1 MQLGMIG
8 LGRMGSNMVRRLTRA
23 GHHCT
28 VFDHDQEAVRRLA
41 AEGATGA
48 SSATDLLSRLPAP
61 RVLWIMI
68 PAAAVDALL
77 QSLTP
82 ALQPGDILIDGGNSY
97 YGDDR
102 RRQQAL
108 ASRGVRYLDVGTSGG
123 VWGIER
129 GYCLM
134 IGGDTEA
141 VRHIE
146 PILTALAPGAAGAAG
161 AAGPAG
167 AAGGENPS
175 GASSAQAAAAA
186 GSTATRGYLHVGPS
200 GAGHFVKMVHNGVEY
215 GLMAAYAEGFNLLHQ
230 AGASPA
236 DGVISAETAPTH
248 ELVPREYH
256 FKLDEIAELWRHGSV
271 VASWLLDLL
280 ASALGQAPGLER
292 YAGNVADSGEGRWT
306 VQAAID
312 SGVPVPVLATALF
325 ARFSSRGQADFAD
338 RMLSAMRYEF
348 GGHLEQPGKPAAT
361 PATPAGAS
369 ARPGSGKSA
378 G

>member
-61 RVLWIMI
+61 RVLWLMI

-123 VWGIER
+123 VWGLER

-141 VRHIE
+141 VHHIE
-146 PILTALAPGAAGAAG
+146 PILSALAPGAASAAGTERAPGTAKAAG
-161 AAGPAG
+161 AAGADAP
-167 AAGGENPS
+167 
-175 GASSAQAAAAA
+175 AAA
-186 GSTATRGYLHVGPS
+186 GSASTATRGYLHVGPS

-230 AGASPA
+230 AGAGPA
-236 DGVISAETAPTH
+236 DGVISAETAPSH

-271 VASWLLDLL
+271 VASWLLDLV
-280 ASALGQAPGLER
+280 ASALGQAPGLEH
-292 YAGNVADSGEGRWT
+292 YAGNVSDSGEGRWT

-338 RMLSAMRYEF
+338 RMLSAMRYGF
-348 GGHLEQPGKPAAT
+348 GGHLEQPGKPTAT
-361 PATPAGAS
+361 PGGRAGAS
-369 ARPGSGKSA
+369 AKPGPGKAA

>member
-1 MQLGMIG
+1 VQLGMIG

-28 VFDHDQEAVRRLA
+28 VFDYDQEAVRRLA

-48 SSATDLLSRLPAP
+48 SSAVDLLARLPAP

-68 PAAAVDALL
+68 PAAAVDTLL

-108 ASRGVRYLDVGTSGG
+108 APRGVHYLDVGTSGG
-123 VWGIER
+123 VWGLER

-146 PILTALAPGAAGAAG
+146 PILAALAPGAEG
-161 AAGPAG
+161 
-167 AAGGENPS
+167 AGGGETAGSAS
-175 GASSAQAAAAA
+175 GTASASATAAAA
-186 GSTATRGYLHVGPS
+186 GTAGRGYLHVGPS

-230 AGASPA
+230 AGRSPA
-236 DGVISAETAPTH
+236 EGVISAETAPSR
-248 ELVPREYH
+248 ELVPHEFQ

-271 VASWLLDLL
+271 VSSWLLDLL
-280 ASALGQAPGLER
+280 ASALGEAPTLQN

-325 ARFSSRGQADFAD
+325 ARFSSRGQSDFAD
-338 RMLSAMRYEF
+338 RMLSAMRYGF
-348 GGHLEQPGKPAAT
+348 GGHLEQPGKPAVT
-361 PATPAGAS
+361 PARPAGS
-369 ARPGSGKSA
+369 AKPA